1 MGVNAVMSWNC
12 GSDMRAYST
21 CFGALE
27 PVLKDFSV
35 NTQASAGARNL
46 LVLHLDSTVKGQAG
60 RLTELR
66 NGNGRCQNHLD

>member
-1 MGVNAVMSWNC
+1 MSWNC

>member
-1 MGVNAVMSWNC
+1 
-12 GSDMRAYST
+12 MRART
-21 CFGALE
+21 ARAGALE
-27 PVLKDFSV
+27 PVLKGFSV
-35 NTQASAGARNL
+35 NTQAFAGIRNL